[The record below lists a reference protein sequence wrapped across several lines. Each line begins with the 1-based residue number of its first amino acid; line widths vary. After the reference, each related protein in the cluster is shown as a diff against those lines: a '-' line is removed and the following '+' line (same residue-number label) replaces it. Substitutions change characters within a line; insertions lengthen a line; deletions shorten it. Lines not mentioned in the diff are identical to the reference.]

1 MIERSD
7 VLEKSQSVDQKK
19 KKNYMTKKRAEKK
32 AGKLD
37 VLPERI
43 LAISIGLYCYAI
55 SLRKNKGAYIVLN
68 DESMEIPDMLIL
80 QYIYGIFLYKYEDDI
95 DTEDP
100 DDISQEWNQK
110 EVTFFLPD
118 FVKKIG
124 KKKIKEVLE
133 EILKYRDLV
142 GIIPGNKS
150 YGTMEQ
156 RFPVIDHYDYDA
168 DYGIITISSPYI
180 MVMLK
185 KVEKARIDKKNK
197 YPKTYRGS
205 YLPAG
210 YSRRVYPEIIGERS
224 KKAAEV
230 VIAVATLIDRAGDP
244 VKRDKAGNPIVDENE
259 DPVID
264 ESRVAH
270 IKVQEIINRCS
281 KFNVDYHA
289 TERTTSKNAML
300 KRVFERVWEILPEY
314 TDLEDVY
321 KNIEL
326 PDPKNEKFIPTS
338 SRLKEVLQFPHCG
351 KI

>member
-100 DDISQEWNQK
+100 DDISQEWTQK
-110 EVTFFLPD
+110 EVTFFLPELL
-118 FVKKIG
+118 G
-124 KKKIKEVLE
+124 KMGKTDKEGVLK

-197 YPKTYRGS
+197 YPKIYRGN

-210 YSRRVYPEIIGERS
+210 YSRRVYSEMIGERS
-224 KKAAEV
+224 KNAVEV
-230 VIAVATLIDRAGDP
+230 VLAVATLIDRAGSP
-244 VKRDKAGNPIVDENE
+244 VRKDRAGNLIVDENE

-270 IKVQEIINRCS
+270 IKVQEIINKCS
-281 KFNVDYHA
+281 RFNADYHA
-289 TERTTSKNAML
+289 LKSTTSRNAML
-300 KRVFERVWEILPEY
+300 KRVFKRAWKILPEY

-326 PDPKNEKFIPTS
+326 PDPNNEKFIPTS